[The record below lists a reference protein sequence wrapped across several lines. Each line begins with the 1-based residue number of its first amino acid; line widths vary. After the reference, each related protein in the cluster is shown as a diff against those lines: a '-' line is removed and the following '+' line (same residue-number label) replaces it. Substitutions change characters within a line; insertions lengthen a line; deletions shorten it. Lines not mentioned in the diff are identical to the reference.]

1 MLFNYLGD
9 EAALFCLSS
18 SRNLANG
25 DSGFL
30 RAEKRIKLFKLR
42 KHYHRR
48 KTSLKLILSMLIVY
62 I

>member
-42 KHYHRR
+42 KHYRR